1 MMELFDSE
9 ARLKDS
15 LREIKTPF
23 GIIYIEQ
30 WGENAEREDPHRI
43 TIYDSHKEW
52 LDYCTIEYFYDTYD
66 ETEEG
71 DREEQALWQYN
82 SFVEALERGGD
93 QASIEE
99 FIDWLGINFFYAGT
113 DKAEA
118 ENALSDGHPEELLPD
133 EIETNEYVNHIGD
146 YYIVVE
152 F

>member
-1 MMELFDSE
+1 MEQFDSQK
-9 ARLKDS
+9 AILDS
-15 LREIKTPF
+15 LRKIETPF

-30 WGENAEREDPHRI
+30 WGENAERADRDRI
-43 TIYDSHKEW
+43 TLYDSRKEW
-52 LDYCTIEYFYDTYD
+52 LDYFTVEYFYDTYD
-66 ETEEG
+66 ATENITK
-71 DREEQALWQYN
+71 EEHALWGYN
-82 SFVEALERGGD
+82 SLIEALERGGE
-93 QASIEE
+93 QRTMEE
-99 FIDWLGINFFYAGT
+99 FMDWLGINFFYVGT

>member
-1 MMELFDSE
+1 MEQFDSQK
-9 ARLKDS
+9 AILNS

-30 WGENAEREDPHRI
+30 WGENAEREDRDRI
-43 TIYDSHKEW
+43 TLYDSRKQW
-52 LDYCTIEYFYDTYD
+52 LDYFTVEYFYDTYN
-66 ETEEG
+66 EEDG
-71 DREEQALWQYN
+71 DKEEYALRQYN
-82 SFVEALERGGD
+82 HLIELLARGGD

-118 ENALSDGHPEELLPD
+118 ENALSDGHSEELLPD